1 MTSTYTSNTQP
12 LDLFVIGGGINGAGI
27 ANDASGRGLKVALCE
42 QDDFAAHTSSASSKL
57 IHGGLRYLE
66 YKEFRL
72 VREALHEREVLL
84 KKAPHIVWPMR
95 FILPHQAHLRP
106 AWMLRAGLFLY
117 DHLSP
122 RATLPS
128 SKSLNFKREFN
139 GQSPL
144 VDSISK
150 GFEYSDCWVDDAR
163 MVVLNVLQAQDNGA
177 EILAHTRCVEA
188 NEQDGLWHLTLENML
203 TGQRFERKSR
213 AIANAAGA
221 WVETFIRQHSSR
233 KPRLGIKMIKGSH
246 LIMPRIN
253 TDDRA
258 YILQNSDKR
267 IVFVLPYQHK
277 YSIVGTTDVAYKG
290 DPSTITISDDETDYL
305 LRVLNEHFKQD
316 FNRNQIIT
324 SYSGVRP
331 LCDDESAD
339 PSAMTRDYTLDL
351 DGDDSHPPL
360 LAVYGGKITTFRKL
374 AESAM
379 EKLAPFFPNMGPAWT
394 ADATM
399 PGGDI
404 PDRKTYVQQLK
415 QQFSWLDDFSAERFA
430 ASYGRLC
437 EKFLTKDKS
446 AMGEEFG
453 AGMTAAE
460 IDYLIIHE
468 WARDVNDVLW
478 RRTKMKLHLDE
489 AEQQR
494 VANYL
499 KGKVSQTNT
508 AHQGEALS

>member
-1 MTSTYTSNTQP
+1 MSDSQL
-12 LDLFVIGGGINGAGI
+12 LDLFVIGGGINGVGI
-27 ANDASGRGLKVALCE
+27 ANDAAGRGLSVALCE
-42 QDDFAAHTSSASSKL
+42 QDDFASHTSSASSKM

-84 KKAPHIVWPMR
+84 KKAPHIVWPLR
-95 FILPHQAHLRP
+95 FILPHQKHLRP

-128 SKSLNFKREFN
+128 SKTLNFTREFG

-144 VDSISK
+144 VDSITK

-163 MVVLNVLQAQDNGA
+163 LVVLNALQAQQKGA
-177 EILAHTRCVEA
+177 EILARSRCVGA
-188 NEQDGLWHLTLENML
+188 SEQEGVWHLTLENTV
-203 TGQRFERKSR
+203 TGERFERRAR

-221 WVETFIRQHSSR
+221 WVTSFIREHSSR
-233 KPRLGIKMIKGSH
+233 KPNLGIKMVKGSH

-267 IVFVLPYQHK
+267 IVFVLPWQQE
-277 YSIVGTTDVAYKG
+277 YSIVGTTDVDYHG
-290 DPSTITISDDETDYL
+290 DPSSITISDEETDYL
-305 LRVLNEHFKQD
+305 IKVLNEHFKAD
-316 FNRNQIIT
+316 FTRDQVVT

-331 LCDDESAD
+331 LCDDESSD

-351 DGDDSHPPL
+351 DGDDNRAPM
-360 LAVYGGKITTFRKL
+360 LAVYGGKITTYRKL
-374 AESAM
+374 AESAL
-379 EKLAPFFPNMGPAWT
+379 EKLAPFFPNMGQPWT
-394 ADATM
+394 ADAVM

-404 PDRKTYVQQLK
+404 GNRLDYARDLQRRFP
-415 QQFSWLDDFSAERFA
+415 WLETSTAERFA

-437 EKFLTKDKS
+437 ETFLERGEE
-446 AMGEEFG
+446 AMGEHFG
-453 AGMTAAE
+453 AGLTAAE
-460 IDYLIIHE
+460 IDYLVEHE
-468 WARDVNDVLW
+468 WAREADDVLW
-478 RRTKMKLHLDE
+478 RRTKLKVHLDRP
-489 AEQQR
+489 AQQR
-494 VANYL
+494 VADYL
-499 KGKVSQTNT
+499 
-508 AHQGEALS
+508 HQKIASSEAQPAASIH